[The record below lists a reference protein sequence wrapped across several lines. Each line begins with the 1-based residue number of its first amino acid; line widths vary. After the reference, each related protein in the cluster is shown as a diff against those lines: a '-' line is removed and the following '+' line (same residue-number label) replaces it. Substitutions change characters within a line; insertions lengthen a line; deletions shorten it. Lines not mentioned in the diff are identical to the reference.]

1 MYAWRE
7 EEVLRALTVYN
18 LTSNATGLLDP
29 RVVAKRTATSV
40 CLVLTRFTIC
50 DVDCCFLALL
60 VSFVVRL
67 LSVSGVCLDHKYHY
81 LDSLACPYPT
91 DLMRLY
97 GGMSSQSRIIIPI
110 RLPCHARA
118 PRRRPR
124 NGKS

>member
-29 RVVAKRTATSV
+29 RAVAKRTATSV

-60 VSFVVRL
+60 SCLFRL
-67 LSVSGVCLDHKYHY
+67 SCVFCPCLECA
-81 LDSLACPYPT
+81 LT
-91 DLMRLY
+91 IN
-97 GGMSSQSRIIIPI
+97 III
-110 RLPCHARA
+110 
-118 PRRRPR
+118 
-124 NGKS
+124 

>member
-50 DVDCCFLALL
+50 DVDCCFLALAC
-60 VSFVVRL
+60 FVCRASSVRVW
-67 LSVSGVCLDHKYHY
+67 SV
-81 LDSLACPYPT
+81 P
-91 DLMRLY
+91 
-97 GGMSSQSRIIIPI
+97 
-110 RLPCHARA
+110 
-118 PRRRPR
+118 
-124 NGKS
+124 